1 VKFLSFIGKR
11 LKDDDVINILDR
23 GQVEVVYDF
32 DRSHENIPDRYWAAS
47 KKDGFRFGFDANQ
60 ILEVIFLYVAPIEGF
75 APVARTDCDVWLFS
89 SIQEAERHGAGRKL
103 RVTKGRADVLGIPRD
118 WVRLEHEKH
127 AVHYEFRSDQLAL
140 VTITKSK

>member
-32 DRSHENIPDRYWAAS
+32 DRSHENIPDRYWA
-47 KKDGFRFGFDANQ
+47 
-60 ILEVIFLYVAPIEGF
+60 
-75 APVARTDCDVWLFS
+75 
-89 SIQEAERHGAGRKL
+89 
-103 RVTKGRADVLGIPRD
+103 GIPRD